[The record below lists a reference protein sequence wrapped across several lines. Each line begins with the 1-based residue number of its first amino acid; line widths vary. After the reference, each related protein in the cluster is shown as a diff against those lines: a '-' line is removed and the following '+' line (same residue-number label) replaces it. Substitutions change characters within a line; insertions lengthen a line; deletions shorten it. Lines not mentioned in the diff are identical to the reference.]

1 MKIDRLLGILNI
13 LVSTERVTVKELA
26 ERFEVSK
33 RTVFRDL
40 DTLNKSGIPIVT
52 YSGIGGGVSVVEG
65 YKYKKSVL
73 SKNDIKNIF
82 TALSGFMSINRDN
95 DLINLMA
102 KIIPEETITI
112 FSESDYLIDLSSWFK
127 DSITQEKISDL
138 REAIKNHKCISLE
151 YISKSSRK
159 IRMIHP
165 YKLVFKQSYWYL
177 YSFCEDSN
185 GFRLFK
191 INRIASYKILD
202 KSFECIPIEKIDF
215 KDDFSSDLFNTEGAK
230 TLYNVTLEYDKI
242 NEFSLT
248 ERIDAKFFER
258 CVDEEKG
265 HIIFQVSDLDWTAGL
280 VISLMDKVKV
290 ISPPQLKE
298 KVKLQIKNIRELYK
312 DDI

>member
-13 LVSTERVTVKELA
+13 LVSTERVTVQELA

-102 KIIPEETITI
+102 KVIPEETSTI

-159 IRMIHP
+159 IRIIHP

-191 INRIASYKILD
+191 INRIASYTILD
-202 KSFECIPIEKIDF
+202 KNFECKPIEKIDL
-215 KDDFSSDLFNTEGAK
+215 KNDFSSALFNTEGSK
-230 TLYNVTLEYDKI
+230 TIYNVTLEYDRV
-242 NEFSLT
+242 NEFLLT
-248 ERIDAKFFER
+248 EKIDAKFFKR
-258 CVDEEKG
+258 DGYEEKG
-265 HIIFQVSDLDWTAGL
+265 YIIFQVSDLDWTAGL

-290 ISPPQLKE
+290 ISPAQLKE
-298 KVKLQIKNIRELYK
+298 KVKLQIKNMREFYK